1 MGCDLFFT
9 SRTLSLREAG
19 RDILSSKIWD
29 AALLVG
35 SLSLREAGR
44 YVLSYKI
51 SGTLPLVPCW

>member
-1 MGCDLFFT
+1 MGCDSFFT

-35 SLSLREAGR
+35 SLREAGR
-44 YVLSYKI
+44 YILSYKI